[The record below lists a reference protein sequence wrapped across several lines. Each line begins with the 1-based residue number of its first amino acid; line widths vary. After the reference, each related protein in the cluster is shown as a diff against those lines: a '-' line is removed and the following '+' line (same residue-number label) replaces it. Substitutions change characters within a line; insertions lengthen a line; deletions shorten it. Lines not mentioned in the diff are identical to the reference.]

1 MSIAAAKVR
10 APLMRLCA
18 ALTRCLQPEPEGV
31 QHRLMAPASAPQRM
45 EVRCPVV
52 AGDHRLAVDQE
63 RRCLEP
69 GGCLDNG
76 REAVGQVMAVAREA
90 TDARAVPA
98 HHQPIAVML
107 DFVDPRWAGWWSRH
121 LRRLARFDEAGGTP
135 PLQDHDRRIGWRPR
149 EKQRRPRVNPQPAA
163 VW

>member
-18 ALTRCLQPEPEGV
+18 ALKRCLQPEPEGV

-76 REAVGQVMAVAREA
+76 REAVGPVMAVAGEA
-90 TDARAVPA
+90 ADARAVPA
-98 HHQPIAVML
+98 HHQPVAVTL
-107 DFVDPRWAGWWSRH
+107 DFVNPERTGRWPRHVRQ
-121 LRRLARFDEAGGTP
+121 LARFDEAGGTP
-135 PLQDHDRRIGWRPR
+135 PLQDHDRRLG
-149 EKQRRPRVNPQPAA
+149 
-163 VW
+163 